1 MSLAKVFCEHLN
13 DFYNELI
20 ILYPKNNELKAGR
33 TIVETFK
40 KFNPKKLLE
49 SWKILILIPY
59 ENQVLAGNLDFF
71 LNHNFQNEIQSGKY
85 TKKES
90 EDWMEEIKNL
100 VRNME
105 DENLQKS
112 IKYFQNLT
120 KICKL
125 YYKSK

>member
-1 MSLAKVFCEHLN
+1 MSLAKVFCEHLY

-40 KFNPKKLLE
+40 NYNPKKLLE
-49 SWKILILIPY
+49 SWRLLILIPY
-59 ENQVLAGNLDFF
+59 EKQVLAGNLDFF
-71 LNHNFQNEIQSGKY
+71 LNHNFQTEIQNGKY
-85 TKKES
+85 SKKES
-90 EDWMEEIKNL
+90 EDWMEEIKIL

-105 DENLQKS
+105 EENLQKS
-112 IKYFQNLT
+112 VKYFQNLT

>member
-13 DFYNELI
+13 DFYTELI
-20 ILYPKNNELKAGR
+20 VLYPKNNELKAGR
-33 TIVETFK
+33 TIVQTFK

-49 SWKILILIPY
+49 SWRILVLIPY
-59 ENQVLAGNLDFF
+59 EKQIMDGNLDFF
-71 LNHNFQNEIQSGKY
+71 LNHDFQNEIKNGKY